1 MRYIKP
7 GYYDDF
13 VCIAGACPATCCAG
27 WQIVI
32 DEESL
37 QTYGNVQGEFGRRL
51 RNSIDWMEGCFY
63 QYDRR
68 CAFLNEENLCDL
80 YRELGPKGLC
90 ATCSMYPRHVEEFE
104 DLRELSLTLSCPEA
118 ARMILSCREKAEF
131 ITWETEEEDEFEDFD
146 FFLFTLLSDARDV
159 IFRIL
164 TDREKDLRIRMREVL
179 FLAEDFQAC
188 IDRKEFFA
196 IDQVIEKYRH
206 PTGAEIEK
214 EGRYARRKQEFS
226 VFRKLERLRSEW
238 GTLLSDAWKNLY
250 ENGEEHYLDLCG
262 EFERSF
268 GYESSVRGEWER
280 MGEQLMVFFVY
291 TYFCG
296 AVYDDAVYSKMA
308 LAVFS
313 TEWIQ
318 EFVMLVWLKKGKK
331 LEFQDVVETAYR
343 YAREVEH
350 SDMNLEVLERWLE
363 EHKT

>member
-1 MRYIKP
+1 M
-7 GYYDDF
+7 
-13 VCIAGACPATCCAG
+13 T
-27 WQIVI
+27 
-32 DEESL
+32 
-37 QTYGNVQGEFGRRL
+37 
-51 RNSIDWMEGCFY
+51 
-63 QYDRR
+63 
-68 CAFLNEENLCDL
+68 
-80 YRELGPKGLC
+80 
-90 ATCSMYPRHVEEFE
+90 
-104 DLRELSLTLSCPEA
+104 
-118 ARMILSCREKAEF
+118 ILS
-131 ITWETEEEDEFEDFD
+131 
-146 FFLFTLLSDARDV
+146 
-159 IFRIL
+159 
-164 TDREKDLRIRMREVL
+164 VL
-179 FLAEDFQAC
+179 
-188 IDRKEFFA
+188 
-196 IDQVIEKYRH
+196 H
-206 PTGAEIEK
+206 PTCAEIEK
-214 EGRYARRKQEFS
+214 EGRYAGRKQEFS

-250 ENGEEHYLDLCG
+250 ENGEEHYLELCG
-262 EFERSF
+262 EFERSY